1 MKQKDHILVIGGNGG
16 IGYEISKY
24 LLSDGIEVI
33 TTYCNSGPNKEY
45 KGPQEFL
52 DLASFDSIFHFVD
65 ELQKYKIKNLK
76 GIVFASTSY
85 RSVAS
90 YSNQILDDI
99 VLDYNVNLVGPH
111 VMLQRIIN
119 CMIKDNY
126 LNVVF
131 LLGGGQ
137 GPKRGLST
145 YIASK
150 WALIGLIESLSEEL
164 LSSKINV
171 LGLYP
176 GPFRTKFL
184 SRLIELGDDVI
195 GGELTDHVKY
205 NYETFKTIS
214 EDLLLSI
221 EKLLGLD
228 FSFSG
233 KIISARYDCIY
244 EKNREQLLSGKYI
257 FERRGAN

>member
-1 MKQKDHILVIGGNGG
+1 MKDKDHILVVGGNGG
-16 IGYEISKY
+16 IGYELTKY
-24 LLSDGIEVI
+24 LLSDGVEVI
-33 TTYCNSGPNKEY
+33 STYCNSGPNKEY
-45 KGPQEFL
+45 EGPQEYL
-52 DLASFDSIFHFVD
+52 DLSSFDSIFQFVD
-65 ELQKYKIKNLK
+65 ELQKYEIKNLK
-76 GIVFASTSY
+76 GIIFASTSY
-85 RSVAS
+85 QSVAS
-90 YSNQILDDI
+90 YRNQILDDI
-99 VLDYNVNLVGPH
+99 VLDYNVNIVGPH
-111 VMLQRIIN
+111 VLLQRLIN
-119 CMIKDNY
+119 SMVKENY

-164 LSSKINV
+164 RPSKINV

-184 SRLIELGDDVI
+184 SRLMELGDDVI
-195 GGELTDHVKY
+195 GSELTDHVKY

-214 EDLLLSI
+214 HDLLLSI
-221 EKLLGLD
+221 EKLLGLE

-233 KIISARYDCIY
+233 KVISARYDCVY
-244 EKNREQLLSGKYI
+244 EKNQEELISGKYT